1 MNQKKY
7 NAFKSLS
14 ASRKKT
20 YKSQLCDMIIN
31 NKDKKRNTFAMSI
44 KNPDAFNILFAY
56 INPHGEAPSEET
68 KYEYIDHFFD
78 GLNNLITKNTY
89 DDVLDRIIDS
99 IDIYG
104 LGFTLQYIL
113 NCFYRNNAVNDEF
126 LNRMSVFFRKMYDFN
141 PETRETNIDTLIH
154 EYEAILSETGVLR
167 RLKKSFA
174 NKTIMEKQCPTDKEL
189 NLITN
194 RCVKRSKTRNTKV
207 QHSSSNTRKNR
218 A

>member
-1 MNQKKY
+1 
-7 NAFKSLS
+7 
-14 ASRKKT
+14 
-20 YKSQLCDMIIN
+20 
-31 NKDKKRNTFAMSI
+31 
-44 KNPDAFNILFAY
+44 
-56 INPHGEAPSEET
+56 
-68 KYEYIDHFFD
+68 
-78 GLNNLITKNTY
+78 
-89 DDVLDRIIDS
+89 
-99 IDIYG
+99 
-104 LGFTLQYIL
+104 
-113 NCFYRNNAVNDEF
+113 
-126 LNRMSVFFRKMYDFN
+126 MYDFN